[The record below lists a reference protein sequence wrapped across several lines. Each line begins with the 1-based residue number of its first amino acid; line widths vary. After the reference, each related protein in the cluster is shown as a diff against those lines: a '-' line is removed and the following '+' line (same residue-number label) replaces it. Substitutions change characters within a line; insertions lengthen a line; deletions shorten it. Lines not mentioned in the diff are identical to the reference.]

1 MISSNCNNGSMYKT
15 HTAEGGLGSDRKA
28 LALIHIKSQRSEDR

>member
-15 HTAEGGLGSDRKA
+15 CCRKA
-28 LALIHIKSQRSEDR
+28 PRFGLVHIKSQRSEDR